1 MVRVAD
7 RNTRLEEKSMSMSGI
22 RAACAFVA
30 AIVVSSGAGAQA
42 WPGKPINLVVNSA
55 AGGPTDIVARAMR
68 EHMRTQL
75 GQQVIVLNRDGAIGR
90 TGALSVARSAPDGYT
105 ILMSGA
111 GPMLISPLT
120 LDKMP
125 YDATNDFD
133 PVNLCVEVPVIV
145 SVHKSVA
152 RTLADFVEKAKAAP
166 GKMTFASTGVGGPA
180 HMVGESLKLL
190 GGIDMLHVPYRSQ
203 PQAVIALIAHEV
215 SLYTGTPG
223 AVAPHGQA
231 GALNLLAITGSTR
244 SPLAPDVPTTAE
256 AGYPKLGAPAFF
268 GLFVPARTP
277 KDIIE
282 KFDEAARFALAQ
294 PDVTKAMAGAGFNV
308 RAWGPDRFRQ
318 YLADEMQVWSQ
329 VVKSAG
335 IRVKADD

>member
-1 MVRVAD
+1 MPESGFRVAIWFAA
-7 RNTRLEEKSMSMSGI
+7 SM
-22 RAACAFVA
+22 VL
-30 AIVVSSGAGAQA
+30 SSGAMAQV
-42 WPGKPINLVVNSA
+42 WPARPINMVVNSA
-55 AGGPTDIVARAMR
+55 AGGPTDIVARSMR
-68 EHMRTQL
+68 EHLRTQL

-90 TGALSVARSAPDGYT
+90 TGALAVARSAPDGYT

-120 LDKMP
+120 IEKMQ
-125 YDATNDFD
+125 YDAIQDFE
-133 PVNLCVEVPVIV
+133 PVNLCVEVPVIL

-152 RTLADFVEKAKAAP
+152 RTLAEFVEKAKQAP

-180 HMVGESLKLL
+180 HMVGEYLKLL
-190 GGIDMLHVPYRSQ
+190 AGIDMLHVPYRSQ
-203 PQAVIALIAHEV
+203 PQAVIALLAHEV

-223 AVAPHGQA
+223 AVVPHGQA
-231 GALNLLAITGSTR
+231 GALNLLAVTGAAR
-244 SPLAPDVPTTAE
+244 SPLAPKVPTTAE

-282 KFDEAARFALAQ
+282 KFDEAARWALAQ
-294 PDVTKAMAGAGFNV
+294 PDVIKALEGVGFNL
-308 RAWGPDRFRQ
+308 RGWGANRFRQ
-318 YLADEMQVWSQ
+318 YLSDEMQVWAQ